1 MTVSLAP
8 RTVLDT
14 LKDALSVAA
23 SKEYIGPRGRVEIRL
38 YGSQTVILLFLMFPP
53 ILGSED

>member
-23 SKEYIGPRGRVEIRL
+23 SKEYVEPHSRVEVEL
-38 YGSQTVILLFLMFPP
+38 CESQTVILLFLMFPP
-53 ILGSED
+53 IPGSED